1 MICAYD
7 RVYLESARRNLARM
21 LDFAVYDMRYDLQQF
36 YHWFLMSGIAEQFG
50 SGDYRF
56 LAGMSV
62 VELAYEVLDTS
73 QIAYERRKPCY
84 SADRSEEYWDR
95 LGISLLSVGD
105 IPYIQGNR
113 KVYSNHRSLRFVFT
127 VP

>member
-21 LDFAVYDMRYDLQQF
+21 LDFAVYDMCYDLQQF

-56 LAGMSV
+56 LAGMSG

-84 SADRSEEYWDR
+84 SADRSEEYWT
-95 LGISLLSVGD
+95 SVSC
-105 IPYIQGNR
+105 
-113 KVYSNHRSLRFVFT
+113 KFRFDG
-127 VP
+127 